1 MAIEI
6 KPFPD
11 LEVLQWEDRRSFLR
25 TVDDLV
31 PSDEVLTLTVR
42 FEGGPPF
49 QVVVSGP
56 VGRAELE
63 RISAVLIP
71 TSPAG

>member
-1 MAIEI
+1 MAIE

-11 LEVLQWEDRRSFLR
+11 LEVLEWEDRRSILR

-42 FEGGPPF
+42 FGGGPPF

-63 RISAVLIP
+63 RVSQGR
-71 TSPAG
+71 S

>member
-1 MAIEI
+1 MAM
-6 KPFPD
+6 KSFPD
-11 LEVLQWEDRRSFLR
+11 LEVLQWEDRRSILR

-49 QVVVSGP
+49 QVVVSGL